1 MSAAEPAEP
10 RTPPAGRFSPAWLVL
25 LWRFAALPPD
35 GLWRDW
41 IAVLA
46 IYTILAGGADPRRR
60 PALAVATMAFLFGIV
75 MHGQAPHLLRVLG
88 FGP

>member
-1 MSAAEPAEP
+1 MPS
-10 RTPPAGRFSPAWLVL
+10 AGRFRLAWLVL
-25 LWRFAALPPD
+25 LWRFAALPLN

-46 IYTILAGGADPRRR
+46 VYCILAGSADPRRR
-60 PALAVATMAFLFGIV
+60 PALAVCAMAFLFGIALQ
-75 MHGQAPHLLRVLG
+75 GQGRHLLWVLG